1 MDKLLTKEIVFRLSC
16 KSLEGLV
23 MSLTVDEFIRMLQPG
38 DPTIKKLREQ
48 FSIKIKMRTDRIR
61 EDDDLEDDGDDED
74 DNSGKI
80 KH

>member
-38 DPTIKKLREQ
+38 DPAIKKLREQ

-61 EDDDLEDDGDDED
+61 EDDDLEDDGDDD
-74 DNSGKI
+74 DVDSGKI

>member
-48 FSIKIKMRTDRIR
+48 FSIKIKMRTERIR

-74 DNSGKI
+74 VDSGKI